1 MENFFVLI
9 LIGLVIGT
17 CGTLI
22 GAGGGFLL
30 VPLLLLAFPDLS
42 PEVVTGISIA
52 VVAANALSGTVAYAR
67 SGRVDY
73 KAGITFALFT
83 IPGSI
88 IGVYLTNYIPRRAFD
103 VGFGVLLIVLSA
115 YLFIKNR
122 KAKAVEAAPI
132 IRTGGGWKHHTLTDK
147 KGHSFSYSY
156 NQTLGNVIS
165 VLVGFISPLLGIGGG
180 IIHVPAMVQWLYFP
194 VYIATA
200 TSHFILAIMATIS
213 VAVHYFNGDYDSTF
227 ALRLLAGLAI
237 GVIPGAQIGAA
248 LSHRIPTGTIIKVLA
263 VCLGLVALRVL
274 WNGLG

>member
-1 MENFFVLI
+1 MDNFFVLI
-9 LIGLVIGT
+9 FVGLVIGT

-30 VPLLLLAFPDLS
+30 VPLLLLSFPDLS
-42 PEVVTGISIA
+42 PEVVTGVSIA
-52 VVAANALSGTVAYAR
+52 IVAANALSGTLAYAK

-73 KAGITFALFT
+73 KAGITFAIFT

-122 KAKAVEAAPI
+122 KKKAVETAAV
-132 IRTGGGWKHHTLTDK
+132 IRTDGNWKHHILTDK

-156 NQTLGNVIS
+156 NQTLGIVIS

-180 IIHVPAMVQWLYFP
+180 IIHVPAMVQWLQFP

-213 VAVHYFNGDYDSTF
+213 VVVHIINGDYNSTL

-237 GVIPGAQIGAA
+237 GVIPGAQLGAA
-248 LSHRIPTGTIIKVLA
+248 LSHRIPTGIIIKVLA

>member
-1 MENFFVLI
+1 MDNFFVLI
-9 LIGLVIGT
+9 FIGLAIGT

-30 VPLLLLAFPDLS
+30 VPLLLLSFPDLP
-42 PEVVTGISIA
+42 PEVITGVSIA
-52 VVAANALSGTVAYAR
+52 IVAANAISGTFAYAK

-73 KAGITFALFT
+73 KAGFLFAAFT

-88 IGVYLTNYIPRRAFD
+88 IGVYLTNYIPRKAFD
-103 VGFGVLLIVLSA
+103 IGFGVLLIVLSA

-122 KAKAVEAAPI
+122 KKKTVETAVA
-132 IRTGGGWKHHTLTDK
+132 IRTDGSWRHHTLVDK

-156 NQTLGNVIS
+156 NQTLGIVIS

-180 IIHVPAMVQWLYFP
+180 IIHVPAMVQWLHFP

-213 VAVHYFNGDYDSTF
+213 VAVHIFNGDYNS
-227 ALRLLAGLAI
+227 ALALKLLIGLGI

-248 LSHRIPTGTIIKVLA
+248 LSHRIPTGVIIKVLA

-274 WNGLG
+274 WNGLA